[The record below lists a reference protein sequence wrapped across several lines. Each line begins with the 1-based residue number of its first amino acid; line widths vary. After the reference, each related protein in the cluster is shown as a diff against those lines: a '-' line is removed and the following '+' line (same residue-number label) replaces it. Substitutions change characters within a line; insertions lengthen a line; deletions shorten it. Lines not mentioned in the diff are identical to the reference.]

1 MNTSINGASSADFV
15 RRTRPF
21 LFGIIVLLV
30 ALSGAQSRAFA
41 QTPTPTPSEEEL
53 KLQEQKRLIELQRDI
68 ELAKKAIRDAN
79 ATPTPTPTPA
89 PVQPTA
95 TPLAGDTTLDAG
107 VRFEIS
113 MVAYRAMSQIA
124 DNISKELYSRLGSAQ
139 NFALYDAQTIR
150 DWRFHQSLFPAFKGQ
165 TDDISAQYFEL
176 LCHTFQADTSQIFK
190 DTFCKDK
197 NNRGFSNVR
206 EATREATETA
216 RAEIFGQAATLI
228 KSFIDIAALF
238 RTDTKIEGASVDLD
252 DTALV
257 AEVFRAL
264 KVRYCVSGA
273 LSCRPFLYNPAAFHP
288 RLEQSD
294 TVFRVG
300 QLFVFKREAERII
313 KVKTADK
320 PRLVNILNQ
329 LVADKGKAEETL
341 EEIQDLAA
349 VLKNLDAA
357 LGHETVPQFREKLW
371 EERAKVEVELRKLP
385 SAADVKA
392 KILTL
397 GLDIAATKAAIK
409 KIDDPVKAL
418 TDINERFQSFVDQYL
433 KTDEKGSNT
442 LAMFIKSEDIERIM
456 GNDQSYWIEI
466 KSIAAGGNNRTRKNL
481 IWFFLGPRVDHS
493 GGVIAEYTIYNNTG
507 AVVTSDKIAYY
518 EGYKEPKKIQNGK
531 LPDVIPSPRFT
542 RNPEPGY
549 MDPPPRPQRSNQND
563 NEPKP

>member
-1 MNTSINGASSADFV
+1 MHTRNTPTRSAGLV
-15 RRTRPF
+15 RRPRSF
-21 LFGIIVLLV
+21 LFGIIVSLLV
-30 ALSGAQSRAFA
+30 LSGAQSYASG

-68 ELAKKAIRDAN
+68 ELAKKAIRDAT

-89 PVQPTA
+89 PAQPTA

-124 DNISKELYSRLGSAQ
+124 DNISKELHSKLG
-139 NFALYDAQTIR
+139 FARNYAIYDAQTIR

-165 TDDISAQYFEL
+165 TDDIRNQYLEL
-176 LCHTFQADTSQIFK
+176 LCETFKNDTSQAFK
-190 DTFCKDK
+190 DKFCITDTASVSPERKAILDSA
-197 NNRGFSNVR
+197 RVAGVS
-206 EATREATETA
+206 EA
-216 RAEIFGQAATLI
+216 FGAGATLI

-252 DTALV
+252 DSALV

-264 KVRYCVSGA
+264 KFRYCVNGA
-273 LSCRPFLYNPAAFHP
+273 PRCPFLYNPAVFHP
-288 RLEQSD
+288 RLDESD

-300 QLFVFKREAERII
+300 QLFIFKTEAERII
-313 KVKTADK
+313 KDRTAGR
-320 PRLVNILNQ
+320 PALVSQLND
-329 LVADKGKAEETL
+329 LVGRKGKAEEKL
-341 EEIQDLAA
+341 EKILDLRRI
-349 VLKNLDAA
+349 VNNLTAA
-357 LGHETVPQFREKLW
+357 LANERVPQFRDKLW
-371 EERAKVEVELRKLP
+371 EERAKVEVAL
-385 SAADVKA
+385 S
-392 KILTL
+392 TL
-397 GLDIAATKAAIK
+397 GSQADLEAEIARLDSAIAAKKAAIK
-409 KIDDPVKAL
+409 AIDDPVKAL
-418 TDINERFQSFVDQYL
+418 TDLNDRFQKFVDQFI

-456 GNDQSYWIEI
+456 GNRQSFWIEV

-493 GGVIAEYTIYNNTG
+493 GGVIAEYTIYDNTG

-531 LPDVIPSPRFT
+531 LPDVIPSPAFT
-542 RNPEPGY
+542 RSPRRKVEDPAPEFVP
-549 MDPPPRPQRSNQND
+549 
-563 NEPKP
+563 